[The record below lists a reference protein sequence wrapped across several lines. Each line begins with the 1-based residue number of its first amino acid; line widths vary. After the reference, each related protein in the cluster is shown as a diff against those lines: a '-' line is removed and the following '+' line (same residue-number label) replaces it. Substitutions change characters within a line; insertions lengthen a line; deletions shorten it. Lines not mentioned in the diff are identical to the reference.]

1 MNGCYLQGMKIY
13 ALADDMSGDCISL
26 RKCSRSSMDRIA
38 DSGSVDGGSNPFGN
52 TLISNKALLMIT
64 LKGLLLLTSFGAF

>member
-1 MNGCYLQGMKIY
+1 MKIY
-13 ALADDMSGDCISL
+13 ALPDDMSRDCISL

-52 TLISNKALLMIT
+52 TFKNYFVKP
-64 LKGLLLLTSFGAF
+64 F